1 MLLLPKRWQ
10 RTISMIIGIDIAL
23 CVIHSPPQH
32 TVDLRKKAANR
43 LRSTRVQEANTG
55 EAKID

>member
-23 CVIHSPPQH
+23 CVIHSPPHNTQL
-32 TVDLRKKAANR
+32 TYVRRQQIACE
-43 LRSTRVQEANTG
+43 VQEY
-55 EAKID
+55 KRPILVKLR